1 MSEAPACLLRFVA
14 RAVQVALGYDAK
26 RADSRQHPAFRTVD
40 LVDAVALPNQFAF
53 WAPRQVEVSDE
64 YVTSVVFLISVAFAG
79 ATATASAD
87 RKAPN

>member
-1 MSEAPACLLRFVA
+1 MRWVFASSIVQRSGSGGRFI
-14 RAVQVALGYDAK
+14 D
-26 RADSRQHPAFRTVD
+26 PAFRTVD

-53 WAPRQVEVSDE
+53 WARRQVEVSDE
-64 YVTSVVFLISVAFAG
+64 YVTWVVFLISVAFAG